1 MSIRIDGT
9 NTTANPGITG
19 ADADTGLQFG
29 TDEISFV
36 TGGTNRATV
45 ESNGNFTIE
54 SGNLVL
60 ASGSG
65 IDFSATADGSG
76 TMTSELLDDYE
87 EGTWTPTYV
96 PQSNS
101 FTSITYDAVVYGYY
115 QKVGQSVYVHGF
127 IRTNALTIGTA
138 SGVLYISGLP
148 FSQHISSGENQGFY
162 ITNSSNF
169 SGENPSTMQTATTAG
184 NITLYHK
191 TVADGDTSVQL
202 VADMGTGVNANQIY
216 FSGIFRAA

>member
-19 ADADTGLQFG
+19 GDADTGLQFG
-29 TDEISFV
+29 TDEIQFV

-54 SGNLVL
+54 NGNLVL

-87 EGTWTPTYV
+87 EGTWTPAITDSN
-96 PQSNS
+96 QQATWSFNSNS
-101 FTSITYDAVVYGYY
+101 ANYTKVGRLVTVGANCFSIGYSGTPSGYLQIRGLPFTKAAGSFPAGSVKAQNIAFGADSYLTVEPIGAGATDTVYLRVSTNNTGGVDLLASNLSNGSAGLTFSITY
-115 QKVGQSVYVHGF
+115 
-127 IRTNALTIGTA
+127 
-138 SGVLYISGLP
+138 
-148 FSQHISSGENQGFY
+148 E
-162 ITNSSNF
+162 
-169 SGENPSTMQTATTAG
+169 
-184 NITLYHK
+184 
-191 TVADGDTSVQL
+191 
-202 VADMGTGVNANQIY
+202 
-216 FSGIFRAA
+216 AA